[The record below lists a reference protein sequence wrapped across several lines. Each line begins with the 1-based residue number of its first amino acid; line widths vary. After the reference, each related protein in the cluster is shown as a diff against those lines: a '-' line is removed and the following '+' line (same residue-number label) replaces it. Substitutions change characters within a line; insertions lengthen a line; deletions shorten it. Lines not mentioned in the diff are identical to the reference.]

1 MLNRYGDI
9 LKDKRIIIF
18 HSGSG
23 TAGGSWRV
31 AAEEAKYFER
41 SGAKVYILV
50 SDLQHRELLSK
61 TLKANIEAIGG
72 RVLESKS
79 YLRKAIRY
87 PQVVLAL
94 RKKIKEINPSIIIS
108 RNAFQT
114 TYVYFATLFSP
125 FPYVAH
131 IHETVSWG
139 DEYSPRQGALIYR
152 KAFKEIKRASAGCWE
167 FDRTRRK
174 TNLMGRILSELAAAA
189 EYLAVRKARKI
200 FVLSNQTGWEV
211 ARLYG
216 RESVVLRGGF
226 PSQMLNYQPRE
237 NIKEKL
243 GLLAKRVVLSV
254 SRLTLRKRVALL
266 IEAFKKVSDKF
277 PDVILIVGGTGPEEN
292 NLRNLAKELDA
303 EDKIKFVGYIPEE
316 QLWDYYA
323 GCDLF
328 VSLDRAEF
336 DITPYEALAL
346 WKKVV
351 LSTEMELDGLLA
363 QNRHI
368 FVAEP
373 AVSSV
378 ARAVEEAL
386 NTEIADKNDLSDYTW
401 DAYCEKLTRE
411 LSPFIRG
418 GH

>member
-1 MLNRYGDI
+1 MYGDI
-9 LKDKRIIIF
+9 LKDKRIIVF
-18 HSGSG
+18 HSGFG
-23 TAGGSWRV
+23 MTGGSWRV

-50 SDLQHRELLSK
+50 SDLQHRGLLAK
-61 TLKANIEAIGG
+61 ALKANIEVVG
-72 RVLESKS
+72 RRVKESRS

-87 PQVVLAL
+87 PQMVLAL
-94 RKKIKEINPSIIIS
+94 RRKIKEINPGIIIS

-114 TYVYFATLFSP
+114 TYVYFATLLSP

-152 KAFKEIKRASAGCWE
+152 KALKEIRRASAGRGE
-167 FDRTRRK
+167 FDRTPRK
-174 TNLMGRILSELAAAA
+174 ANLIDRILSELAALA
-189 EYLAVRKARKI
+189 EYLAVRKAKKI
-200 FVLSNQTGWEV
+200 FVLSNQMRWEV
-211 ARLYG
+211 AKLYG

-226 PSQMLNYQPRE
+226 PSQMLNYQPGE

-243 GLLAKRVVLSV
+243 GLWHKRVVLSV
-254 SRLTLRKRVALL
+254 SRLTPRKRVALL
-266 IEAFKKVSDKF
+266 IEAFKQVSDKF
-277 PDVILIVGGTGPEEN
+277 RDVVLIVGGTGPEEN

-303 EDKIKFVGYIPEE
+303 EDKVKFAGYIPEE

-328 VSLDRAEF
+328 TSLDRAEF

-346 WKKVV
+346 QKKVV

-368 FVAEP
+368 FVTEP
-373 AVSSV
+373 AVSNV
-378 ARAVEEAL
+378 VRALEEAL
-386 NTEIADKNDLSDYTW
+386 TTEIAEKNDLSNYTW

-411 LSPFIRG
+411 LLPFIRER
-418 GH
+418 H